1 MLFSSG
7 YAIGYLL
14 WGYLISFEV
23 IVVITIVIKF
33 LIKFYFIT
41 ENLAKV
47 LLPIMTIFL
56 FKRIIIW
63 YLSRFFLTNNSNR
76 RFLLRNHKLYFILN
90 HFNFFFDCFL
100 GSFVCFVRMAKSSVA
115 ALFFMPRLDYSIFGR
130 HLERTDMGFI
140 SYVTFIHMDVN
151 QTHPVKTAFCQY
163 LKLSRKSKWAGNRTV
178 RNKWFLAYTLYYN
191 PALKK
196 QRKSYLL
203 LKKSIQKVESFDQF
217 WERRVKT
224 LFNADTK
231 KKSQSTPC
239 LIEEDQGTNDKREFN
254 VDAGILNSIQFRK
267 ELKSS
272 DKTFQQKRERFQK
285 SKENAHFSKDYLI
298 GGNQVLTP
306 Y

>member
-1 MLFSSG
+1 
-7 YAIGYLL
+7 
-14 WGYLISFEV
+14 
-23 IVVITIVIKF
+23 
-33 LIKFYFIT
+33 
-41 ENLAKV
+41 
-47 LLPIMTIFL
+47 
-56 FKRIIIW
+56 
-63 YLSRFFLTNNSNR
+63 
-76 RFLLRNHKLYFILN
+76 
-90 HFNFFFDCFL
+90 
-100 GSFVCFVRMAKSSVA
+100 
-115 ALFFMPRLDYSIFGR
+115 
-130 HLERTDMGFI
+130 
-140 SYVTFIHMDVN
+140 MDVN

-239 LIEEDQGTNDKREFN
+239 LIEEDQGTNDKRDEFN